1 MAALL
6 LAATTLPEHFRT
18 GWTLGAQ
25 TCFPRMLEQNTPP
38 LGAEVGKMTAGA
50 RCIKLETLDSCGDG
64 HMALFRD
71 GGSSSQAETPGSN
84 LLDAVEAPPL
94 GNLAT
99 DAQVHSAVVS
109 GSTSSSAINARSNT
123 DRHGD
128 YPCARSA
135 APVLT
140 ENQDFASLG
149 LMLYGTPPLVTPG
162 LSTQVQLF
170 QQRPSLTPFATC
182 NRSIFS
188 EKTKGSSRTATF
200 SSTPDGAG
208 IVTSQRGPTWRSC
221 CALPLHW
228 HL

>member
-18 GWTLGAQ
+18 CWWTLGAQ
-25 TCFPRMLEQNTPP
+25 TCFPRMLEQNAPP

-71 GGSSSQAETPGSN
+71 GGSSSQAETPGRN

-109 GSTSSSAINARSNT
+109 GSTSSSAINARSNM

-128 YPCARSA
+128 YPSARSSCSRVIRKSGLCIA
-135 APVLT
+135 GAHALWYTTTGHTRFEHTGTTLPAKAQFDTICDLQQEYHLREDERVQPDRDVLVHT
-140 ENQDFASLG
+140 
-149 LMLYGTPPLVTPG
+149 
-162 LSTQVQLF
+162 
-170 QQRPSLTPFATC
+170 
-182 NRSIFS
+182 
-188 EKTKGSSRTATF
+188 
-200 SSTPDGAG
+200 
-208 IVTSQRGPTWRSC
+208 
-221 CALPLHW
+221 
-228 HL
+228 